1 MTQFNIQLSTGNKFW
16 TPKGLGAMG
25 MDPHRAIA
33 ELVANSLDWRRRAE
47 DNVHT
52 TIDITIGSDLI
63 RICDNGVGMT
73 SEELKNAIQ
82 LSVAND
88 DLRRNLRVRKGMFGM
103 GMKVACLTLGWKIN
117 FATKSLVD
125 NSNENKFL
133 LNSRLLD
140 NDEQF
145 NEYRN
150 KLHGTTGPALN
161 SSPLGNYDSGTMIE
175 ITDLTHK
182 NINPIHVR
190 DALQE
195 IFQPEIGIENVTI
208 TIIDGNNNKDYP
220 CQKTAVPVFEDS
232 KIILDDLNLFVK
244 DEDSN
249 ELLPVKG
256 WIALMKT
263 TGSGSGEW
271 GLHLFKNH
279 QIIERFHQL
288 PSRLGG
294 LMPKNPH
301 PVYGRVYG
309 ELHLDMCKPAF
320 HKVGFDYSTQNWAQV
335 RELLK
340 KHLEVVMNASKDY
353 KKKDYEKAEQSIR
366 SIQQH
371 RRAVK
376 RALSIFNGEPEDA
389 TTETEAASQPSV
401 VVQTTGKSTNQNTQ
415 PKPEEEKKEQIP
427 TGAIQLRDGQW
438 FTIVEPIFDELL
450 EVQHQKP
457 WIYHYKKESRELAIV
472 INTDSPVYRNL
483 ADNNLNEREVQIV
496 VNWSI
501 ADCILFVLYDKF
513 DYNLHD
519 SSNFRDQQ
527 LSKLFM
533 TV

>member
-1 MTQFNIQLSTGNKFW
+1 MTQFNIELSTGNKFW

-47 DNVHT
+47 DNIHT
-52 TIDITIGSDLI
+52 VIEITIGTNLLRI
-63 RICDNGVGMT
+63 RDNGVGMT
-73 SEELKNAIQ
+73 SDELKNAIQ
-82 LSVAND
+82 LSVSND

-103 GMKVACLTLGWKIN
+103 GMKVACLTLGWKID
-117 FATKSLVD
+117 FLSKPLTD
-125 NSNENKFL
+125 NSIENKFL

-140 NDEQF
+140 NDEKF

-150 KLHGTTGPALN
+150 KLHGTTIPALN
-161 SSPLGNYDSGTMIE
+161 TSLLGGFDSGTVIE

-182 NINPIHVR
+182 SINPIHVR

-195 IFQPEIGIENVTI
+195 IFQPEIGVENVTI
-208 TIIDGNNNKDYP
+208 SVVDGNNSKVYP
-220 CQKTAVPVFEDS
+220 CQKIAIPVFEES

-249 ELLPVKG
+249 ELLPIKG

-263 TGSGSGEW
+263 TASGSGEW
-271 GLHLFKNH
+271 GLHLFKNN

-320 HKVGFDYSTQNWAQV
+320 HKVGFDYSTQNWQQV

-353 KKKDYEKAEQSIR
+353 KKSDYERAEQSIR

-376 RALSIFNGEPEDA
+376 KAISILNGEPE
-389 TTETEAASQPSV
+389 EANNDPAQPNQPNISVKTDPKPPSQSNL
-401 VVQTTGKSTNQNTQ
+401 Q
-415 PKPEEEKKEQIP
+415 KPEEEKHEQIP
-427 TGAIQLRDGQW
+427 NGAIQLRDGQW
-438 FTIVEPIFDELL
+438 FTIVDPIFDELL
-450 EVQHQKP
+450 EVQNKKP

-472 INTDSPVYRNL
+472 INTDSPVYRDL
-483 ADNNLNEREVQIV
+483 ARNNLNEREVQIV

-527 LSKLFM
+527 LSKLFT